1 VIRLSVR
8 LGVGG
13 GTEPVVRQVV
23 TALGVALGVAL
34 LLYAGVSFTALH
46 GHDARGAWLS
56 TQADNVRP
64 AQDEATTDPLL
75 WHRRRDW
82 FQGQMIERV
91 DVAALGPRAPVPPGL
106 ARLPG
111 PGEIAVSP
119 ALARLLEA
127 TPSDQ
132 LGDRYPGQV
141 VATIG
146 REALQA
152 PNDLVVVVGHTREE
166 LRDQRLVETVRSI
179 EAKPLSH
186 DETRLARVAVYIGAT
201 GLFVQIV
208 VFVAT
213 ATRLAAARREQRLAA
228 LRLAGATPGQT
239 NVIAAVEAALAAIAG
254 TAIGFVLF
262 AAGRSRVARIPF
274 DGKAFFTSDL
284 RLSAGT
290 GAAIAVAV
298 PVLAMVAALVTLRRI
313 RVSPL
318 GVSRVALP
326 SRPTSWRLL
335 ILAAGLVL
343 FFATLVWTRSTASQ
357 SAFYAVAG
365 AFAVVVLGVYAAGPW
380 LTGIVARL
388 IGCLGG
394 TPSVLLASRRLQDNP
409 KAAFRAVAGLTLAVF
424 LATVFS
430 GIATSALAHVRSFH
444 QAASFPQDML
454 TAVPGIPVVGG
465 VPATTANAAMDRLA
479 GLPGVTRV
487 ADLRTLPGD
496 VELVGPPAERG
507 DRNEVGL
514 LRCRDVALLRLPP
527 CEGMVAISARADTE
541 RTATFALS
549 RPVSEA
555 ELDGLP
561 LLGIAVGTDG
571 RSANL
576 ERTRTAVERLGAT
589 ATTGAED
596 EIDDTEQIRTI
607 ERMSNVGL
615 AFVLLIAGCSL
626 AVAVAGGLVE
636 RKRPF
641 ALLRLSGMRLPE
653 LHRVVLAEAGGPLLV
668 IAAGSAV
675 IGLFVAALTLAVV
688 GLHEWRLP
696 SLGFWGAL
704 AGGLALALAVV
715 CTTLPLL
722 DRLTS
727 LESARFE

>member
-1 VIRLSVR
+1 
-8 LGVGG
+8 
-13 GTEPVVRQVV
+13 
-23 TALGVALGVAL
+23 
-34 LLYAGVSFTALH
+34 
-46 GHDARGAWLS
+46 
-56 TQADNVRP
+56 
-64 AQDEATTDPLL
+64 
-75 WHRRRDW
+75 
-82 FQGQMIERV
+82 MIERI

-106 ARLPG
+106 AGLPG

-119 ALARLLEA
+119 ALARLIEA
-127 TPSDQ
+127 TPADQ
-132 LGDRYPGQV
+132 LGDRYPGRV
-141 VATIG
+141 VQTIG

-152 PNDLVVVVGHTREE
+152 PNDLVVVVGHTPDE
-166 LRDQRLVETVRSI
+166 LRGLRFVETVRSI

-208 VFVAT
+208 VFVST

-239 NVIAAVEAALAAIAG
+239 SVIAAVEAALAAIAG

-262 AAGRSRVARIPF
+262 AASRSRVARIPF
-274 DGKAFFTSDL
+274 DGKAFFVSDL
-284 RLSAGT
+284 RLSPGT
-290 GAAIAVAV
+290 AVAV
-298 PVLAMVAALVTLRRI
+298 AVGVPFLAMVAAVVTLRRV

-343 FFATLVWTRSTASQ
+343 FFATLVWTRSTADQ
-357 SAFYAVAG
+357 SAFKAVAG
-365 AFAVVVLGVYAAGPW
+365 AFAVIVLGVYAAGPW

-388 IGCLGG
+388 IGRLDR
-394 TPSVLLASRRLQDNP
+394 TPSVLLASRRLQENP
-409 KAAFRAVAGLTLAVF
+409 KAAFRAIAGLTLAVF

-430 GIATSALAHVRSFH
+430 GIATSALANARSFH
-444 QAASFPQDML
+444 RAATFPPDML
-454 TAVPGIPVVGG
+454 TAVPGLPVVAG
-465 VPATTANAAMDRLA
+465 VPATTANAEMDRLA
-479 GLPGVTRV
+479 GMPGVTSV
-487 ADLRTLPGD
+487 VDLRTLPAD
-496 VELVGPPAERG
+496 VELVGPPAQGR
-507 DRNEVGL
+507 DRSEVGL
-514 LRCRDVALLRLPP
+514 LRCRDADLLRLPA
-527 CEGMVAISARADTE
+527 CAGTVAVSPRADAAGP
-541 RTATFALS
+541 ATFALS
-549 RPVSEA
+549 RPVPEA

-571 RSANL
+571 RPADL

-596 EIDDTEQIRTI
+596 EVSDSQQIRTI

-668 IAAGSAV
+668 LAAGSAV
-675 IGLFVAALTLAVV
+675 IGMFVASLTLAVV

-704 AGGLALALAVV
+704 VGGLALALAIV